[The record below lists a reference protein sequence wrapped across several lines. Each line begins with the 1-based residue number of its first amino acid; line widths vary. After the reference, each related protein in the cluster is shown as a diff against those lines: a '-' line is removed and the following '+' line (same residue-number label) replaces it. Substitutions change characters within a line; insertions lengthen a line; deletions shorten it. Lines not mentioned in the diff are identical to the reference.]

1 MKIGVFDSGLGGLII
16 TKSFVKRL
24 GKYDYLYL
32 GDTKNLPYGEKSAR
46 EVLDYTIE
54 AIKFL
59 IKNDCKLIIIA
70 CNTASSIA
78 LRYLQ
83 RVFIPDYAPEVKV
96 LGVVVPTVE
105 EAIACSSKTIGVIA
119 TNSTIQ
125 SHIYEVEIK
134 KINPTVDVKELATPE
149 FVPAIESN
157 DFALAETYAKQYAR
171 EMTEVDS
178 LILGCTHYP
187 LLKKFFEK
195 ELPNV
200 HLISQADFM
209 GEKLA
214 KYLNRHPEIESVLS
228 KAGKREFVVTK
239 LNQHYSEVAKKLFE
253 EISIKEINFL

>member
-16 TKSFVKRL
+16 TKSFIERL
-24 GKYDYLYL
+24 GQYDYLYL
-32 GDTKNLPYGEKSAR
+32 GDTKHLPYGEKSAR
-46 EVLDYTIE
+46 EVLDFSID

-59 IKNDCKLIIIA
+59 IKQDCKLIIIA

-83 RVFIPDYAPEVKV
+83 RVFIPDYAPDVKV

-119 TNSTIQ
+119 TNSTIN

-134 KINPTVDVKELATPE
+134 KINNNVEVKELATPE

-157 DFALAETYAKQYAR
+157 DFVLAEKYVKQYAPD
-171 EMTEVDS
+171 MKDVDS

-187 LLKKFFEK
+187 LLKKYFEK
-195 ELPNV
+195 EIPYV
-200 HLISQADFM
+200 HIISQADFM
-209 GEKLA
+209 GEKLEN
-214 KYLNRHPEIESVLS
+214 YLQRHPEIDKVLS
-228 KAGKREFVVTK
+228 KNAQREFVVTK
-239 LNQHYSEVAKKLFE
+239 LNKHYQEVAEKLFE
-253 EISIKEINFL
+253 NISIKEVKI